1 MRRAARPLGTLL
13 IAGGVALVAWA
24 GVTWAWGDPFTWL
37 YTQREQSRL
46 AERYE
51 RSVEA
56 FGGPTVLVAEGDAA
70 DAARRYRR
78 QLDAGDPVG
87 RLRVP
92 RLDLDLVIVEGTD
105 AGSLKKG
112 PGRYEGSFLPGEGQL
127 VYVAGHRM
135 TYGAPFA
142 RIDRLDRGDVLAFE
156 LPYGTF
162 RYRVTGHR
170 VVEATDVGVLR
181 SRGREE
187 VALQACH
194 PRFFASHRYIVYAR
208 PIDR

>member
-1 MRRAARPLGTLL
+1 MRRASRPLGTLL
-13 IAGGVALVAWA
+13 IAGGIALVAWA
-24 GVTWAWGDPFTWL
+24 GVTWAWGDPFTWV

-46 AERYE
+46 ADRYE

-56 FGGPTVLVAEGDAA
+56 FGGPAVLVAQD
-70 DAARRYRR
+70 DAARAAGRYRR
-78 QLDAGDPVG
+78 QLETGDPVG
-87 RLRVP
+87 RLRIP
-92 RLDLDLVIVEGTD
+92 RLGLDLVVVEGTD
-105 AGSLKKG
+105 AESLKKG

-127 VYVAGHRM
+127 VHVAGHRT

-142 RIDRLDRGDVLAFE
+142 RIDRLSRGDVLAFE

-162 RYRVTGHR
+162 HHRVTGRR
-170 VVEATDVGVLR
+170 VVGATDVGVLR

>member
-92 RLDLDLVIVEGTD
+92 RLDLDLV
-105 AGSLKKG
+105 
-112 PGRYEGSFLPGEGQL
+112 
-127 VYVAGHRM
+127 
-135 TYGAPFA
+135 
-142 RIDRLDRGDVLAFE
+142 
-156 LPYGTF
+156 
-162 RYRVTGHR
+162 